1 MRELRLLDVGDD
13 AEHLVVVDDDG
24 EHYRLPID
32 DALRAATRLDRARMG
47 QLQIES
53 MGEVRPREVQAMIR
67 AGATAEDVARRTGW
81 SLEKISRF
89 DGPVLA
95 ERRHVADLGRT
106 VTIRARGHAGR
117 HESLGQRVVDRLAAR
132 DVDAEDVV
140 WDSARDG
147 DGRWTLT
154 ARFEAG
160 GRSRVATW
168 WFDAWAMSVEARDDE
183 ARWLT
188 EDDDPASALTDPRRP
203 TPIYDGEAEEARHS
217 HPTTEELIA
226 SMRDHS
232 TVQRRGRRTSTA
244 PAIEEPVLDVPDDAL
259 FAPPAV
265 PDLPDEP
272 QSGPSSLPVMDEPV
286 ADEPSDELD
295 DEPGDDPDEPS
306 PAPRR
311 KGRPSVPSWDDVMF
325 GSRPGE

>member
-24 EHYRLPID
+24 ERYRLPID
-32 DALRAATRLDRARMG
+32 DALRAAIRLERARLG
-47 QLQIES
+47 QLQLES
-53 MGEVRPREVQAMIR
+53 TGEVRPREVQAMIR
-67 AGATAEDVARRTGW
+67 AGASAEDVARRTGW

-95 ERRHVADLGRT
+95 ERQHVADLGRT

-117 HESLGQRVVDRLAAR
+117 HESLGQRVADRLADR
-132 DVDAEDVV
+132 DVDAEDVA

-168 WFDAWAMSVEARDDE
+168 WFDARSMSVEARDDE

-188 EDDDPASALTDPRRP
+188 EDEDPVSALTDPRRP

-232 TVQRRGRRTSTA
+232 TVQRRGRRTASA
-244 PAIEEPVLDVPDDAL
+244 PAADETVLDVPDDAL

-265 PDLPDEP
+265 PELPAESA
-272 QSGPSSLPVMDEPV
+272 SGPGSVPTL
-286 ADEPSDELD
+286 DEPSAD
-295 DEPGDDPDEPS
+295 DSDGSDGSDPDADGAA